1 MTTTQKLRVHMF
13 SVSVDGYG
21 AGPEQSLENPL
32 GIGGESLHDWAVVT
46 PTFNAADPT
55 AAASVGVDDDYVQ
68 RNWRNIGATIMGRN
82 MFGPVRGDWPDETW
96 TGWWGPNPP
105 YHHPVFVLTHHA
117 RRPVEMAGGTT
128 FHFVTDG
135 IEAAR
140 EQALAAADGKDALV
154 AGGAATIRQYLNA
167 GLIDEM
173 EIAISPVLLGGGE
186 RLFDDGAGF
195 RGYTCTGFTAGEKAV
210 HARFERA

>member
-21 AGPEQSLENPL
+21 AGPDQTLETPL
-32 GIGGESLHDWAVVT
+32 GIGGESLHDWAVAT

-55 AAASVGVDDDYVQ
+55 AAEPVSVDDEYVQ

-82 MFGPVRGDWPDETW
+82 MFGPVRGDWPDENW

-117 RRPVEMAGGTT
+117 RPSVEMAGGTT

-154 AGGAATIRQYLNA
+154 AGGAATIRQYLDA

-173 EIAISPVLLGGGE
+173 DIAISPVLLGSGE